1 MFSCSGKKEAE
12 QIKKQSVH
20 MDALSWVLR
29 NKHAEKIWYLLPL
42 WCVFGRLSVS
52 ISLQKKTAMML
63 CFYNDA
69 IFKHSEEYKGEIRKQ
84 VTVIETVQVLS
95 NTSYFSTLWP
105 FRLFPSYL
113 WFFIVIFSIHE
124 FINEGFILV
133 NLSKAN
139 SAVDKIEGVTG
150 WSFLNLILLR
160 ANNFSWK
167 AEWMEIFCLTCQH
180 PITVNAIKPTAHFA
194 TSLLICKCKRATCPY
209 SFISLYL

>member
-1 MFSCSGKKEAE
+1 MGTEKQTHWENMVFVALVMCLWKAVCVHLTAKK
-12 QIKKQSVH
+12 
-20 MDALSWVLR
+20 
-29 NKHAEKIWYLLPL
+29 P
-42 WCVFGRLSVS
+42 
-52 ISLQKKTAMML
+52 AMML

-194 TSLLICKCKRATCPY
+194 TSLLICKCKRSTCPY

>member
-1 MFSCSGKKEAE
+1 MLCHGYWETNT
-12 QIKKQSVH
+12 
-20 MDALSWVLR
+20 LR
-29 NKHAEKIWYLLPL
+29 KYGICCP
-42 WCVFGRLSVS
+42 CDVS
-52 ISLQKKTAMML
+52 LEGCLCPSHCKKKTAMML
-63 CFYNDA
+63 CFYNEA

-194 TSLLICKCKRATCPY
+194 TSLLICKCKRATCPW